1 MKHQTHNPHDLASGH
16 SSVHPHG
23 SYKPAPPLHGTGQA
37 QKQASSFSS
46 EIEAK
51 HSESKKRYP
60 ELTLSRGEYVIES
73 IRRHPIGLVSIWAL
87 VIFLVLIVMSGLS
100 FYEIYRAE
108 ISASFL
114 VNGGELPSAMILF
127 PVALFLCAFF
137 VLGGVISTVVYN
149 GNRFYL
155 TNESIFQHVQSSLF
169 TTRTQVVNL
178 INVEDASND
187 QTGILQQVLNY
198 GTLRLSTQGEETTY
212 HFYYV
217 ANPKRVVGLVN
228 DAAEKAVMRLEGVP
242 VNER

>member
-1 MKHQTHNPHDLASGH
+1 MKNQTQHHTRDLATGH

-23 SYKPAPPLHGTGQA
+23 SYKPAPPLSGTGQA
-37 QKQASSFSS
+37 DKPEDSLAS
-46 EIEAK
+46 EIQAK
-51 HSESKKRYP
+51 HEESKKRYP
-60 ELTLSRGEYVIES
+60 ELSLSRNEYVIES

-87 VIFLVLIVMSGLS
+87 VIFLVLIALFGLVLYEFSRPTLSESFAMYGQLPTAMS
-100 FYEIYRAE
+100 
-108 ISASFL
+108 
-114 VNGGELPSAMILF
+114 LF
-127 PVALFLCAFF
+127 PGVLLLDAFF
-137 VLGGVISTVVYN
+137 VLGGVISTIVYN

-169 TTRTQVVNL
+169 STRMQVVNL

-187 QTGILQQVLNY
+187 QKGILQQVLNY

-217 ANPKRVVGLVN
+217 ANPKRVVGVVN
-228 DAAEKAVMRLEGVP
+228 EAAERAVMRLEGIP

>member
-1 MKHQTHNPHDLASGH
+1 MKHQTHQPQDLASGH

-23 SYKPAPPLHGTGQA
+23 SYHAAPPLHGTGQA
-37 QKQASSFSS
+37 HKQDESFSS

-51 HSESKKRYP
+51 HAESKKLYP
-60 ELTLSRGEYVIES
+60 ELSLSRNEYVIETV
-73 IRRHPIGLVSIWAL
+73 RRHPIGLVSIWAL
-87 VIFLVLIVMSGLS
+87 VIFLVLIALVGLS
-100 FYEIYRAE
+100 FYEISRPE
-108 ISASFL
+108 LSAAFL
-114 VNGGELPSAMILF
+114 INGGELPSAMVLF
-127 PVALFLCAFF
+127 PGALLLSAFF

-217 ANPKRVVGLVN
+217 ANPKRIVGLVN

-242 VNER
+242 INER